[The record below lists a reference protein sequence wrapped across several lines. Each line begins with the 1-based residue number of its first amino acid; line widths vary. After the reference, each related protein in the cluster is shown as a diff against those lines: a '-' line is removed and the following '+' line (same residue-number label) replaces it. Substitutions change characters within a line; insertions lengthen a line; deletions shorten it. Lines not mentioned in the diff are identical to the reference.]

1 MTFTTITTI
10 ILYLVVF
17 LPNAVRVVCEVAQVR
32 IHPAVVS
39 EHGVVLV
46 SPGPSLTAGLV
57 LIFQLLRRISNVVF
71 VHHHYPAED
80 LTLLIVRDRGEDIQH
95 GGVGPALVNL
105 ESKERRYPVSV
116 NLLSDTL

>member
-1 MTFTTITTI
+1 M
-10 ILYLVVF
+10 
-17 LPNAVRVVCEVAQVR
+17 RKGCEVAQVR
-32 IHPAVVS
+32 KHPAVIS

-46 SPGPSLTAGLV
+46 SPGPALTAGLV

-80 LTLLIVRDRGEDIQH
+80 LALLIVRDRGEDIQH

>member
-1 MTFTTITTI
+1 MGKGRE
-10 ILYLVVF
+10 
-17 LPNAVRVVCEVAQVR
+17 ASQAR
-32 IHPAVVS
+32 IHPAMFS
-39 EHGVVLV
+39 EHSVVLV

-105 ESKERRYPVSV
+105 ESKERRYPVIVS
-116 NLLSDTL
+116 LLSDTL

>member
-1 MTFTTITTI
+1 M
-10 ILYLVVF
+10 
-17 LPNAVRVVCEVAQVR
+17 RKGCEVSKVRKHPAAVPIVR
-32 IHPAVVS
+32 I
-39 EHGVVLV
+39 

-80 LTLLIVRDRGEDIQH
+80 LALLIVRDRGEDIQH

-105 ESKERRYPVSV
+105 ESKDRRYPVSV